1 VGHCGWRVGV
11 RVGVRVDLEEV
22 LANEVWEVWVTNPLT
37 KTMQAVWIFPS
48 YLDVISIAIKKKS
61 QTHRGFG

>member
-1 VGHCGWRVGV
+1 VEDPKVFSMKRISGDGVGHCGWRVGV

-37 KTMQAVWIFPS
+37 KTMQALWVFPS
-48 YLDVISIAIKKKS
+48 
-61 QTHRGFG
+61 